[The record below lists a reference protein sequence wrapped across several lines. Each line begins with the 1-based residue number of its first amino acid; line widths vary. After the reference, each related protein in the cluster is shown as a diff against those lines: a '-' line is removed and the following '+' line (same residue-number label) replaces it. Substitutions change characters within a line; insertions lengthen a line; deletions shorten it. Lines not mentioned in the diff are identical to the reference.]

1 MNGDVSDVERLALA
15 IIVEQDE
22 NETVKL
28 KEVQNQLL
36 TKIEDERKQLLTFIS
51 NNEAA
56 MKLYNDFSTNY
67 DAYLAKMPAFIELA
81 NDTIAK
87 LIVMGNEGSD
97 SATNASVESAEKAFN
112 VILGVT
118 IVAFLMAMFI
128 AFFIASIISRP
139 IQKMNTAAMLIAGGD
154 LTSEKIVLKNKDE
167 LGTLADS
174 FNTMTGNLREM
185 IQSVSMTSEQVAA
198 SSEELLASAE
208 QNTRASEQIS
218 ETVEE
223 LAVGTSDQVDMVK
236 RSSQAMSEMALGS
249 EQIAELAQSVSVS
262 AVDAANQS
270 AEGNMIIQQAVEQMG
285 SVRNSIASLTELVTG
300 LGERSA
306 EIGTITE
313 VINNIARQTNL
324 LALNAAIEAARAG
337 EHGRGFA
344 VVAGEVRKLAEE
356 SSTSAQRIT
365 DLVQLIQKDTDH
377 AVQAVKV
384 NSNETEAGIEI
395 VTAAGQAFEQ
405 ISNVVNKVA
414 GEIQEVSAGSE
425 EMSATDVGVDL
436 TGGWY
441 DAGDHVKFGLPMA
454 YSATMLA
461 WSVVEYREG
470 YEQAGQLE
478 EIKDNLKWAT
488 DYFVKAHTKP
498 NELWGQVGAGNTDH
512 AWWGPA
518 EVMQMSRPA
527 FKIDASC
534 PGSELAGETAAAL
547 ASSSIVF
554 RDSDPA
560 YANKLL
566 QHAKELYSFA
576 DTYRGKYSDCITDAQ
591 SFYNSWTGYYD
602 ELAWAATWLYM
613 ATNDSAYLSKAI
625 ATANLWQAD
634 GQSGNWAYTWT
645 QGWDDKHYGA
655 QILLARITSSL
666 NMPEATRFI
675 QSTERNLDYCNEVA
689 TDYNAGFTGALAKM
703 NLLFGQNDQP
713 IANFPAPEVKTDEFF
728 VEAAVKASGSNY
740 TEIKAQL
747 NNRSGWPA
755 RMGEKLSFRYF
766 VDLSEVY
773 AAGYTVS
780 DVQVTTAYAEGATVS
795 QPVVVDAGKRIYA
808 VTADFTGT
816 KIYPGGEGHYRKEVQ
831 FRITGP
837 QGAWN
842 ANNDHSFQGLGTGN
856 VAKST
861 YLPVYDAG
869 IRIYGQEPGVTP
881 VVTPIAPSGVQAV
894 SGNAQVILNWV
905 ASSGAKSYTVKR
917 AEVTGESP
925 GSAQVSATPQ
935 AGTSVPGML
944 TLNGTAGNAQA
955 VLTWTAAT
963 GAETYKVQRSVVGG
977 AYADVATGLEVLNYT
992 DASVVNGTAYSY
1004 RIAAVNA
1011 SGQTLSNIVT
1021 LTPNVAP
1028 ATTGTLEVQYR
1039 NGGSGASGNAV
1050 TPQFNLKN
1058 TGTQP
1063 IDLSTV
1069 KLRYYFTKDGTGDL
1083 TFWCDYAQIGSTN
1096 IEGKFVT
1103 LTPAKG
1109 TADTVLEISFKSGA
1123 GSLAAG
1129 AETGVIQGRFSK
1141 NNWSN
1146 FDQSNDY
1153 SYDATKTA
1161 STAWNQITGYQ
1172 GGTKVWGIEP

>member
-1 MNGDVSDVERLALA
+1 MKMKGSWWRRIAILALSVGLLA
-15 IIVEQDE
+15 GSTSIQAWSGKADAAAGNHNYAEALQKAVYFY
-22 NETVKL
+22 ET
-28 KEVQNQLL
+28 Q
-36 TKIEDERKQLLTFIS
+36 RS
-51 NNEAA
+51 
-56 MKLYNDFSTNY
+56 
-67 DAYLAKMPAFIELA
+67 
-81 NDTIAK
+81 
-87 LIVMGNEGSD
+87 
-97 SATNASVESAEKAFN
+97 
-112 VILGVT
+112 
-118 IVAFLMAMFI
+118 
-128 AFFIASIISRP
+128 
-139 IQKMNTAAMLIAGGD
+139 
-154 LTSEKIVLKNKDE
+154 
-167 LGTLADS
+167 
-174 FNTMTGNLREM
+174 GNLPEDNR
-185 IQSVSMTSEQVAA
+185 
-198 SSEELLASAE
+198 
-208 QNTRASEQIS
+208 
-218 ETVEE
+218 VEWR
-223 LAVGTSDQVDMVK
+223 GDS
-236 RSSQAMSEMALGS
+236 
-249 EQIAELAQSVSVS
+249 
-262 AVDAANQS
+262 
-270 AEGNMIIQQAVEQMG
+270 
-285 SVRNSIASLTELVTG
+285 G
-300 LGERSA
+300 LNDGA
-306 EIGTITE
+306 
-313 VINNIARQTNL
+313 
-324 LALNAAIEAARAG
+324 
-337 EHGRGFA
+337 
-344 VVAGEVRKLAEE
+344 
-356 SSTSAQRIT
+356 
-365 DLVQLIQKDTDH
+365 
-377 AVQAVKV
+377 
-384 NSNETEAGIEI
+384 
-395 VTAAGQAFEQ
+395 
-405 ISNVVNKVA
+405 
-414 GEIQEVSAGSE
+414 
-425 EMSATDVGVDL
+425 DVGVDL

-478 EIKDNLKWAT
+478 EIKDNLRWAT

-518 EVMQMSRPA
+518 EVMQMNRPA
-527 FKIDASC
+527 YKIDASC

-576 DTYRGKYSDCITDAQ
+576 DTYRGKYSDCITNAQ

-634 GQSGNWAYTWT
+634 GQNGNWAYTWT

-675 QSTERNLDYCNEVA
+675 QSTERNLDYWSVGTNGQRIKYTPGGLAWLDTWGSLRYAANASFIAFVYSDWVSDPVKKARYQDFAVSQMNYILGDNPRQSSYVVGYGQNPPKHPHHRTSHSSWTNNENTPSEHRHTLYGAMVGGPDATDAYTDSIGDYVSNEVA

-728 VEAAVKASGSNY
+728 VEAAVKASGPNY

-755 RMGEKLSFRYF
+755 RMGDKLSFRYF
-766 VDLSEVY
+766 LDLSEVY

-780 DVQVTTAYAEGATVS
+780 DVKVTTAYAEGATVS
-795 QPVVVDAGKRIYA
+795 QPVVVDAAKRIYA

-856 VAKST
+856 VAKSV

-881 VVTPIAPSGVQAV
+881 VVTPVAPSGVQAI
-894 SGNAQVILNWV
+894 SGNAQVILSWV
-905 ASSGAKSYTVKR
+905 ASPGAESYTVKR
-917 AEVTGESP
+917 AEVNGGPYTSVATDVHGLTYTNTGLTNGKTYYYVVTAVNSAGESP
-925 GSAQVSATPQ
+925 GSAQASATPQ
-935 AGTSVPGML
+935 AGTSLPGEL
-944 TLNGTAGNAQA
+944 TLSGTAGNAQSI
-955 VLTWTAAT
+955 LTWTAAT
-963 GAETYKVQRSVVGG
+963 GAVTYKVQRSVVGG
-977 AYADVATGLEVLNYT
+977 AYADVATGLAVLNYI
-992 DASVVNGTAYSY
+992 DATAVNGTAYSY

-1021 LTPNVAP
+1021 VTPSAP
-1028 ATTGTLEVQYR
+1028 PVTTGTLEVQYR

-1058 TGTQP
+1058 TGTQA

-1069 KLRYYFTKDGTGDL
+1069 KLRYYFTKDGAGDL
-1083 TFWCDYAQIGSTN
+1083 TFWCDYAQIGTAN

-1103 LTPAKG
+1103 LTPTTG
-1109 TADTVLEISFKSGA
+1109 TADTYLEISFKSGT

-1161 STAWNQITGYQ
+1161 FTAWNQVTGFQ